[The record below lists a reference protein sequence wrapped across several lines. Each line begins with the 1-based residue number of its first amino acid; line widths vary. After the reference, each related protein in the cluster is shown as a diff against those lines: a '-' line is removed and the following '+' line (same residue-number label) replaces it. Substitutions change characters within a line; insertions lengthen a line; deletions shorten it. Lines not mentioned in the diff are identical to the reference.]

1 VDAEPLMLTADQ
13 LKRRTRI
20 VQVARALATGG
31 YRAVN
36 MRMVATKSDIAPA
49 TLYCY
54 FPSKDHLLVTCLFQ
68 WLTDFQVKAIPELAG
83 IIDPYD
89 RLLTLVDRLNASLCA
104 TPGFADA
111 VARAYLFAD
120 ETVGVLVE
128 DTRAELS
135 EMLADGMGAGAVTR
149 EHLDIGELIADVWAA
164 NVLAV
169 VHRRATANELRHR
182 LRLTIDMTRRRRL
195 TDIAVEDSPAHWHLD
210 GRTPT
215 VDFPSVQRTSEA
227 RPRAPASTLVS
238 YIATRLD

>member
-13 LKRRTRI
+13 LERRARI
-20 VQVARALATGG
+20 VRVARALAAGG
-31 YRAVN
+31 YGAVN
-36 MRMVATKSDIAPA
+36 MRTVAERSDVAPA
-49 TLYCY
+49 TLYYY

-68 WLTDFQVKAIPELAG
+68 WLTDFQAKAIPEIAG

-89 RLLTLVDRLNASLCA
+89 RLLTLVDRLNTTLCA

-135 EMLADGMGAGAVTR
+135 EMLADAMGVGAVTR

-169 VHRRATANELRHR
+169 VHRRATANEMGYR
-182 LRLTIDMTRRRRL
+182 LRLTIDMMRRRRIL
-195 TDIAVEDSPAHWHLD
+195 HVAPSSSDWHC
-210 GRTPT
+210 
-215 VDFPSVQRTSEA
+215 A
-227 RPRAPASTLVS
+227 RPS
-238 YIATRLD
+238 YRHPHLFGIADDSR

>member
-13 LKRRTRI
+13 LQRRARI
-20 VQVARALATGG
+20 VHVARALAVGG
-31 YRAVN
+31 YGAVN
-36 MRMVATKSDIAPA
+36 MRIVAEKSNIAPA
-49 TLYCY
+49 TLYYY

-68 WLTDFQVKAIPELAG
+68 WLTDFQVKAIPELTG

-89 RLLTLVDRLNASLCA
+89 RLLTLVDLLNASLCA

-120 ETVGVLVE
+120 ETVGALVE

-149 EHLDIGELIADVWAA
+149 EHLDVGELIADVWAA

-182 LRLTIDMTRRRRL
+182 LRLTIDMMRRRRVI
-195 TDIAVEDSPAHWHLD
+195 DVA
-210 GRTPT
+210 
-215 VDFPSVQRTSEA
+215 PSSSDRHCV
-227 RPRAPASTLVS
+227 RPS
-238 YIATRLD
+238 YRHHAWPETR